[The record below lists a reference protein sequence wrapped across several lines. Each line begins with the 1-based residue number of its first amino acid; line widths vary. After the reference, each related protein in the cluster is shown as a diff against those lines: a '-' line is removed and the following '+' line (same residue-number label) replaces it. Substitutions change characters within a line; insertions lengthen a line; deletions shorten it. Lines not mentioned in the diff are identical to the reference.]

1 MKIETCQL
9 LSLLNE
15 LTVGNHSVPA
25 PLKQGPRD
33 GGANKAT
40 FFFLILIDFNDLNFM
55 DCFR

>member
-15 LTVGNHSVPA
+15 LTVGYHSVLA
-25 PLKQGPRD
+25 PLKQGLRD

-40 FFFLILIDFNDLNFM
+40 VFSHID
-55 DCFR
+55 

>member
-15 LTVGNHSVPA
+15 LTVGHSVPA

-40 FFFLILIDFNDLNFM
+40 FFLILIDFNDLNFM

>member
-15 LTVGNHSVPA
+15 LTVGCHSVLA

-33 GGANKAT
+33 GGANKAM
-40 FFFLILIDFNDLNFM
+40 FFSHID
-55 DCFR
+55 